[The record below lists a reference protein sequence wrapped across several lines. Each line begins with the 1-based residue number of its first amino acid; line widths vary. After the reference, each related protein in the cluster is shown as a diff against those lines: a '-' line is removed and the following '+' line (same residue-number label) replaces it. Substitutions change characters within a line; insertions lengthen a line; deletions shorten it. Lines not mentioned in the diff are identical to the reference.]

1 MRLLFLAST
10 FPRYDGDHQAPFVL
24 EQASAWK
31 KARPDDDV
39 SILVPHDPKAKQH
52 ETKNGLSVHRFVYM
66 WPHRLQRLAYPAILP
81 NLRRNPLLSALVP
94 FYLLMELRA
103 TLRLVKANRIDLIY
117 AHWVMPQGLV
127 AYCVSKL
134 TGTEFVLQNHSSDL
148 AVFRSLPL
156 IGLPLART
164 LIRSAKWL
172 FCVNREQA
180 ENALAYFNDAE
191 RNDVAEKTVVLP
203 MGVYLESSTIHTET
217 LKGTAH
223 WRYDYGLISR
233 LSKKKGIDLFIAA
246 LGKLASQGKEI
257 RVGIAGDGED
267 RELLQAAAS
276 GTGIEFLGFLTG
288 KEKGKFFAET
298 KFMMFPSVPAKGDTE
313 GLPVALLEAMYAGKV
328 VVASKATNIQMLPEW
343 EQISPSVCLLENPA
357 NIDEFAA
364 VLERLAKWTDEE
376 IVSATTV
383 TRRLIARYHWDNLIL
398 EYIAHIK
405 ESGDADGASSQQE
418 SS

>member
-39 SILVPHDPKAKQH
+39 SILVPHDPKAKQR

-66 WPHRLQRLAYPAILP
+66 WPHRLQRLAYPAIVP
-81 NLRRNPLLSALVP
+81 NIRRNPLLFALVP
-94 FYLLMELRA
+94 FFLLMEFRA
-103 TLRLVKANRIDLIY
+103 ALHLVKRNRIDLIY

-148 AVFRSLPL
+148 VVFKYLPL
-156 IGLPLART
+156 VGSPLART
-164 LIRSAKWL
+164 LIRSANRL

-180 ENALAYFNDAE
+180 EIALSYFADAE
-191 RNDVAEKTVVLP
+191 RNEVAAKTVVLP
-203 MGVYLESSTIHTET
+203 MGVYLEPANFNTET
-217 LKGTAH
+217 LKGTMH

-233 LSKKKGIDLFIAA
+233 LSKKKGVDLFIAA
-246 LGKLASQGKEI
+246 LGKLASHGK
-257 RVGIAGDGED
+257 RFRAGIAGDGED
-267 RELLQAAAS
+267 RESLQAAAS

-288 KEKGKFFAET
+288 KEKGAFFAET
-298 KFMMFPSVPAKGDTE
+298 KFMIFPSVPAKGDAE

-328 VVASKATNIQMLPEW
+328 VVASEATNIQMLPEW
-343 EQISPSVCLLENPA
+343 EGIVSSVCLLENPA
-357 NIDEFAA
+357 DIDEFAA
-364 VLERLAKWTDEE
+364 VLERLAKWTDEAIE
-376 IVSATTV
+376 STTAV
-383 TRRLIARYHWDNLIL
+383 TSRLIARYQWDNLIL
-398 EYIAHIK
+398 EYIAHI
-405 ESGDADGASSQQE
+405 EGSDEVAGTSSYQE